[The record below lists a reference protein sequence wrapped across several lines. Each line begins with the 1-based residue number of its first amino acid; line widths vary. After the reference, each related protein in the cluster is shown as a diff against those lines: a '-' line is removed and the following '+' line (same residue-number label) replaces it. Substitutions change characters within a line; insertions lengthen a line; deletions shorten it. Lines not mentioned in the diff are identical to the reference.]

1 MFARAALFKRVQA
14 LFDTAD
20 LFVMPTISRTALPLD
35 MDLFDP
41 FEMDGKQY
49 DGIRTHWYPWTML
62 FNMTG
67 HPAITLPCGLARDGL
82 PTGIQLV
89 TRYGSDDELLR
100 IASVLE
106 SAAGIARQPVF

>member
-1 MFARAALFKRVQA
+1 VQQLFG
-14 LFDTAD
+14 TAD
-20 LFVMPTISRTALPLD
+20 LFVMPTLTRTALPLD

-67 HPAITLPCGLARDGL
+67 HPAITLPSGMGSDGL
-82 PTGIQLV
+82 PIGIQLV
-89 TRYGSDDELLR
+89 TRYGSDDALLEY
-100 IASVLE
+100 ASIVE
-106 SAAGIARQPVF
+106 HAMDAAPLPAL